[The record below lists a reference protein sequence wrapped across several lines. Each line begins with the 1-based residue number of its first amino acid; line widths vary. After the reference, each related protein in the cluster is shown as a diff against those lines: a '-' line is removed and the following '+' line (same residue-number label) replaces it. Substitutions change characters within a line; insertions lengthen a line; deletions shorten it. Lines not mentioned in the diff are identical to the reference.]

1 MGIGPMRRVLLRH
14 KLQQSYATHP
24 ENTAQIT
31 RLIED
36 GDVFNQWVDS
46 IANANRGLV
55 EMDYDGFFSFV
66 RDHWLSL
73 LSLGIQIAMIFVKPN
88 PNKTQGER

>member
-24 ENTAQIT
+24 EHTAEIT

-36 GDVFNQWVDS
+36 GDVFNQWVDAL
-46 IANANRGLV
+46 ANTNKGLV
-55 EMDYDGFFSFV
+55 EMDYDGFFNFIKE
-66 RDHWLSL
+66 HWIDIL
-73 LSLGIQIAMIFVKPN
+73 LLGVKIALLFMKPN
-88 PNKTQGER
+88 PNAES

>member
-24 ENTAQIT
+24 EYTAELT

-46 IANANRGLV
+46 IANANQGLV
-55 EMDYDGFFSFV
+55 TMDYDGFFSYIH
-66 RDHWLSL
+66 DHWLDL
-73 LSLGIQIAMIFVKPN
+73 LLIGIKIATIFLKPN
-88 PNKTQGER
+88 PNADS